1 MSAQDSNLSSTG
13 FDYVVAV
20 TQDSVNSTLAEYLYG
35 GLPEAILCYVYDGD
49 QPVPIDFATFVA
61 NAGNTDPFTVPDGT
75 PSSDARVQNLNN
87 AYFAF
92 AVKAKLGL
100 PPGVDPSSLPPI
112 IALKP
117 GQSNVTYTL
126 MFSEFVATELLFGPR
141 DSMTWFNQAQPSG
154 TSWTFSGAVDLDFQD
169 ASFESLPPDVQNRL
183 KGVGDP
189 DMFGVQQ
196 LYYDLNS
203 SDLEQGFQFSDQPSN
218 SVLNAFMTSD
228 FIDTYWKALDGGEV
242 LGYAAKQVTAT
253 SPSSIAVTDVNFFT
267 PDAVGSD
274 GAPLTLNY
282 LCAANDDQLPDTTHA
297 GFGWNWIEP
306 GEVSQYDGVAAL
318 NRNTFAGYLLNTFN
332 GIQTLSEYIGTNC
345 LTTDVTLQCKAPD
358 VYYYF
363 NLWYTTP
370 TITFPA
376 SGPTIISVA
385 FSSTASDECGG
396 PLLGGSMELDS
407 TYDFSVSVQGDT
419 MTITQH
425 LVIYTYIRCA
435 GSGAGGNIVDKSITD
450 VYSIGVD
457 DTGSVVVSP
466 PHSSVADK
474 SQTPGQNGFLNF
486 FTGVNQLLDYTKQYT
501 QGCFATAMTDIP
513 VSFVENF
520 VFPGGTTFSFSD
532 AVFSD
537 NQDLVAHITYA
548 DPTR

>member
-20 TQDSVNSTLAEYLYG
+20 TQDSINSTLAEYLYG
-35 GLPEAILCYVYDGD
+35 GLPEAILCYVYNGD

-75 PSSDARVQNLNN
+75 PSSDARVQNLDN
-87 AYFAF
+87 ANFAF

-100 PPGVDPSSLPPI
+100 PPGVDPSALPPI
-112 IALKP
+112 VVLKP

-126 MFSEFVATELLFGPR
+126 MFSEFVATELLYGPH

-169 ASFESLPPDVQNRL
+169 ASFTNLPADVQNRL

-203 SDLEQGFQFSDQPSN
+203 SDLEQGFQFDNQPSN

-228 FIDTYWKALDGGEV
+228 FIDTYWKALGGGEV
-242 LGYAAKQVTAT
+242 LGYAAKQVTDT

-267 PDAVGSD
+267 PDAVGSEN
-274 GAPLTLNY
+274 APLTLNY
-282 LCAANDDQLPDTTHA
+282 LCATNYDQLPDTTHA

-318 NRNTFAGYLLNTFN
+318 NRNTFANYLINFYN
-332 GIQTLSEYIGTNC
+332 GNQTLSEYISCNC
-345 LTTDVTLQCKAPD
+345 LTGDVTLVCDSPN
-358 VYYYF
+358 VTYNF
-363 NLWYTTP
+363 NLFYSNP

-376 SGPTIISVA
+376 SGSTIISVA
-385 FSSTASDECGG
+385 FGSTASDECGG
-396 PLLGGSMELDS
+396 PVLGGKMELNS
-407 TYDFSVSVQGDT
+407 TYDFSVSVQENL
-419 MTITQH
+419 MIISQH

-435 GSGAGGNIVDKSITD
+435 GSGAGGNIVDKAITD

-457 DTGSVVVSP
+457 DTGRIVVSP
-466 PHSSVADK
+466 PDSNVVDN
-474 SQTPGQNGFLNF
+474 SQTPGQNGFLNW

-501 QGCFATAMTDIP
+501 QGCYATAMTDIP
-513 VSFVENF
+513 ASFVENF
-520 VFPGGTTFSFSD
+520 VFPGGSTFSFSD
-532 AVFSD
+532 AAFSD

-548 DPTR
+548 DPTQ